1 MKGIATIIL
10 FLISANLL
18 AQSNLKTADE
28 YFKIA
33 NNFFDKNEYSKAI
46 LYCDSTI
53 LQNSEHKEAYAF
65 RGVCKYELKK
75 YQSAIEDFDLAL
87 ILEPGYAE
95 VYFFRGLSY
104 KELGQDKKA
113 CEDWATAYSLGLK
126 KAMKLIIKNCELE
139 EKSKT
144 KS

>member
-1 MKGIATIIL
+1 MKGIATIFL
-10 FLISANLL
+10 FLFSINLL

-33 NNFFDKNEYSKAI
+33 NDFFDKNEYSKAI

-53 LQNSEHKEAYAF
+53 LQNSEHNEAYAF

-75 YQSAIEDFDLAL
+75 YQSAIDDFDLAL

-104 KELGQDKKA
+104 KELGQGKKA
-113 CEDWATAYSLGLK
+113 CEDWTTAYNLGLK
-126 KAMKLIIKNCELE
+126 KAIKLIIQNCKLE
-139 EKSKT
+139 EKPEK
-144 KS
+144 KN